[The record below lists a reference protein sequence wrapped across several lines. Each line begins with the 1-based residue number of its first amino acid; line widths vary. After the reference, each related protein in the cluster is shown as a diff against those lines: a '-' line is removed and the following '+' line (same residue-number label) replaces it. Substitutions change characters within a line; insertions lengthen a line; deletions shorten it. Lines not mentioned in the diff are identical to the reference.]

1 MREVSREDLRNVW
14 NRSSNECFQ
23 FMKYSIQFVYNLD
36 GEKTLG
42 FNTHG
47 TIVIIE
53 CDQRYYVSNRIYR
66 IHIDAFQAVLD
77 WIGNRQHGEL
87 TDHGFAVKQELES
100 KYPPGPQ
107 RDRLVDGK
115 WVDDSEAKREGAVTV
130 AEVIEMLKGYD
141 PEMNVVVLG
150 YEDGL
155 DDFQGVELV
164 KVKLNVD
171 EGDSIQGRHQ
181 PVKKDPDEICLLIEG
196 HFDLSSYTVENTN
209 APDAP
214 LLK

>member
-1 MREVSREDLRNVW
+1 M
-14 NRSSNECFQ
+14 
-23 FMKYSIQFVYNLD
+23 
-36 GEKTLG
+36 
-42 FNTHG
+42 
-47 TIVIIE
+47 
-53 CDQRYYVSNRIYR
+53 
-66 IHIDAFQAVLD
+66 
-77 WIGNRQHGEL
+77 
-87 TDHGFAVKQELES
+87 ES

-150 YEDGL
+150 YEEGL
-155 DDFQGVELV
+155 HDFRGVELV
-164 KVKLNVD
+164 KVKLNAD
-171 EGDSIQGRHQ
+171 EGDAISGRHEA
-181 PVKKDPDEICLLIEG
+181 VKKDPDEICLLIEG

-214 LLK
+214 ELKLLGTEG